1 MVMRMVLKL
10 LVLLWLTPL
19 GAAPLTVNIDKTHS
33 PLGEPVHLRVT
44 SSANLNEFDLTPL
57 KKDFEIFSQTT
68 NSSISQGREQSIL
81 DVTLYPLHSGKLV
94 LPGLMLGTTRSR
106 ALPIEITPSTVSMI
120 AWVPPEIPMEREPTT
135 LHLEI
140 RDDGSLTWDTPIQLD
155 APYTMLRA
163 FPELTK
169 EELREGVMQ
178 VMHHY
183 RWRVLP
189 LKNGSL
195 SLTFGMLDAH
205 KFGERLR
212 FPVNAVSLRVQAAPG
227 YLPLHL
233 PIGKPTIRTDKP
245 PSQLNVGQP
254 VAWNMYI
261 QAPGLSPEGALKLLQ
276 YTTPPGLRFYAP
288 SVTPITFDGEDTL
301 RLTLTFVGERNA
313 KIFPALHLPYF
324 DLQKQRIE
332 ALTIPASR
340 LTVRSPVRE
349 KIIIGALLSVGILVL
364 AGLGYAVW
372 RRLSLLR
379 SKRAWLAQLQ
389 SAPDPIRLYRL
400 LTQNAPWHT
409 RTLKECPE
417 ILHTYRELHAQLE
430 QTCFSLQAPEISFA
444 DLKLAWCRACAN
456 IPLTHFIKA
465 PCAF

>member
-10 LVLLWLTPL
+10 LVSLWLTPL
-19 GAAPLTVNIDKTHS
+19 GAAALTVSLDKTHS

-44 SSANLNEFDLTPL
+44 SSANLSEFDLTPL

-68 NSSISQGREQSIL
+68 NSSTSQGREQFIL
-81 DVTLYPLHSGKLV
+81 DVTLYPLHSGMLV
-94 LPGLMLGTTRSR
+94 LPNLMLGTTLSR

-155 APYTMLRA
+155 APYTTLRA
-163 FPELTK
+163 FPELIK
-169 EELREGVMQ
+169 EELRDGAMQ

-195 SLTFGMLDAH
+195 GLTFGMLDAH

-212 FPVNAVSLRVQAAPG
+212 FPVNPVSLRVQAAPA

-245 PSQLNVGQP
+245 PSQMNVGQP
-254 VAWNMYI
+254 AAWSLYI
-261 QAPGLSPEGALKLLQ
+261 QAPGLSPEGALELLQ
-276 YTTPPGLRFYAP
+276 YTTPPGVRFYAP
-288 SVTPITFDGEDTL
+288 SVTATNLDGEDIL
-301 RLTLTFVGERNA
+301 RLTLTYVAERNA
-313 KIFPALHLPYF
+313 NIFPAFHLPYF

-332 ALTIPASR
+332 TLTIPASR

-349 KIIIGALLSVGILVL
+349 KMIIGTLLSVGSVVL
-364 AGLGYAVW
+364 AWLGFRVWGGLT
-372 RRLSLLR
+372 LFKN
-379 SKRAWLAQLQ
+379 KRAWLARVGF
-389 SAPDPIRLYRL
+389 ARDPNHLYRI
-400 LTQNAPWHT
+400 LTQDSPWQVHT
-409 RTLKECPE
+409 LQQWPKSLRP
-417 ILHTYRELHAQLE
+417 LHDLRAQLE
-430 QTCFSLQAPEISFA
+430 QACFGLRPTQIAFA
-444 DLKLAWCRACAN
+444 DLRIRWRQACAN
-456 IPLTHFIKA
+456 VPLSHFIQGA
-465 PCAF
+465 ELV